1 MESSPYLAFYAQL
14 VGVGV
19 LWVTVH
25 CSGMCGPIMAGLVA
39 SGQKAGV
46 KIGSGASAS
55 EAVKGVLSYQAG
67 RGLMYCLLGMT
78 AGFLGAGAEE
88 WIRGVT
94 KISGLAVAVVL
105 FAVGIAKLPI
115 VQNALAASRK
125 NQRSASAIWVG
136 RSIARLMRALP
147 SKERFGGPL
156 RMALSGFILGL
167 LPCMLMFWVLGLS
180 AATASPFHGAMLMIG
195 LVVMT
200 TPVLLAAGLSTSLV
214 GGRFRRLGQLIV
226 PFGMMFSGVWLGM
239 IAIAANGWIEHIHL
253 PFTIFGE
260 KLVIMLW

>member
-1 MESSPYLAFYAQL
+1 MEASPYLAFYAQL
-14 VGVGV
+14 IGVGV

-46 KIGSGASAS
+46 NVGQGAKAR
-55 EAVKGVLSYQAG
+55 EAIKGVLSYQAG
-67 RGLMYCLLGMT
+67 RATMYALLGMS
-78 AGFLGAGAEE
+78 AGVLGASAEH
-88 WIRGVT
+88 WIRGMT
-94 KISGLAVAVVL
+94 QIGGLVVAVVL
-105 FAVGIAKLPI
+105 MLAGIAKLPI
-115 VQNALAASRK
+115 VQRLWTSRRPGQRNAAG
-125 NQRSASAIWVG
+125 IWAG
-136 RSIARLMRALP
+136 RSIARLMRLLP

-180 AATASPFHGAMLMIG
+180 AATASPFHGAMLMVG

-214 GGRFRRLGQLIV
+214 GGRFRRLGQLVV
-226 PFGMMFSGVWLGM
+226 PFGMMFSGAWLGM
-239 IAIAANGWIEHIHL
+239 IAIAANGWIEHVHL
-253 PFTIFGE
+253 PFTLFGQ